1 MRDALCGP
9 CGLCMSCV
17 IVIYGIMSHAGQV
30 CTRQYLLNNKVL
42 VGVCGIG
49 LRSVLF
55 MVACSSPPLT
65 VTCRIMCC
73 PAPVSQSRAKARP
86 TPRSRTLLF
95 SQQALGVNMR
105 Q

>member
-55 MVACSSPPLT
+55 MVACCSPPLT
-65 VTCRIMCC
+65 VTCRIMPCT
-73 PAPVSQSRAKARP
+73 ANTRSRA
-86 TPRSRTLLF
+86 LQF
-95 SQQALGVNMR
+95 SQQALGVKMR